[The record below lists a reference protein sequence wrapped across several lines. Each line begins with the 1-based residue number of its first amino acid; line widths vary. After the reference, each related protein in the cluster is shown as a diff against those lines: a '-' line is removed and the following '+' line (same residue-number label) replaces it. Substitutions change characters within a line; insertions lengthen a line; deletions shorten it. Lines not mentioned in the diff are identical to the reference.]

1 MTSSLLNN
9 WQGVRSVNKYPGDDI
24 HVDMIGIPGG
34 TVKILHHACMAE
46 FGSSSIQV
54 YVLVVGAV
62 NDVMRGENA
71 LKIIRDL
78 NKIQV

>member
-1 MTSSLLNN
+1 
-9 WQGVRSVNKYPGDDI
+9 
-24 HVDMIGIPGG
+24 MIGIPGG